1 MIYMFYICIY
11 VNIYIQRELI
21 TSTMATFIYIN
32 TQVQIQTKRHTAGE
46 ANLTK

>member
-1 MIYMFYICIY
+1 MYICDIY
-11 VNIYIQRELI
+11 TQRELI

-32 TQVQIQTKRHTAGE
+32 TQVQIQTMRHTAGE